1 MLQSVYGQVTG
12 FVSHGTFYTGE
23 IMSFVVE
30 NGGGNFERCP
40 SGMHLAR
47 CYRIIDLGTQKS
59 EYMGQT
65 KYLHKIMLGWEIHGT
80 DNAGQPLKMKDGR
93 PFAIFKNYT
102 LSWSEKA
109 NLRLDLQSWRGRP
122 FTQNEMQRFDLK
134 DVLGAFCMLN
144 IIERPGK
151 SDGKLYTNVDGVTPV
166 PHAMKYR
173 TVIVDG
179 KEERINILPAPIN
192 KDELFNL
199 NQPDMSMFE
208 TFSDN
213 LKAKIKSSPEWQKL
227 ENKAKASSATPMPAE
242 APAVTDEDDD
252 IPF

>member
-1 MLQSVYGQVTG
+1 
-12 FVSHGTFYTGE
+12 
-23 IMSFVVE
+23 MSFYVE
-30 NGGGNFERCP
+30 DKGGNFERCP
-40 SGMHLAR
+40 PGMHLAR

-65 KYLHKIMLGWEIHGT
+65 KYLHKVMLGWEIHGT
-80 DNAGQPLKMKDGR
+80 DDAGQPLLMKDQR

-122 FTQNEMQRFDLK
+122 FSQEEMQKFDLK
-134 DVLGAFCMLN
+134 NVLGAFCMLN

-151 SDGKLYTNVDGVTPV
+151 ADGKMYTNVDGVTPV
-166 PHAMKYR
+166 PSIIKQN
-173 TVIVDG
+173 G
-179 KEERINILPAPIN
+179 LPQGVN
-192 KDELFNL
+192 KTELFNL
-199 NQPDMSMFE
+199 TDPDMTMFE

-227 ENKAKASSATPMPAE
+227 ERQMSGGS
-242 APAVTDEDDD
+242 APAAAPAAAADEDDD

>member
-1 MLQSVYGQVTG
+1 
-12 FVSHGTFYTGE
+12 
-23 IMSFVVE
+23 MSFYVE
-30 NGGGNFERCP
+30 DKGGNFERCP
-40 SGMHLAR
+40 PGMHLAR

-65 KYLHKIMLGWEIHGT
+65 KYLHKVMLGWEIHGT
-80 DNAGQPLKMKDGR
+80 DDAGQPLLMKDQR

-122 FTQNEMQRFDLK
+122 FSQEEMQKFDLK
-134 DVLGAFCMLN
+134 NVLGAFCMLN

-166 PHAMKYR
+166 PSIIKQN
-173 TVIVDG
+173 G
-179 KEERINILPAPIN
+179 LPQGVN
-192 KDELFNL
+192 KTELFNL
-199 NQPDMSMFE
+199 TDPDMTMFE

-227 ENKAKASSATPMPAE
+227 ERQMSGGS
-242 APAVTDEDDD
+242 APAAAPAAAADEDDD